1 MKEEITCEINNQKIY
16 GLTITPDNIEGKI
29 PTVILCHGLTANYK
43 RMMDCAE
50 LLKNYGIGS
59 YIFDFRGGSDITISD
74 GETEDMTVY
83 SEVDDL
89 NAVIDMVKTLD
100 FVDTDKLYLLGH
112 SQGGLVTA
120 LVANNRVEDIESIFL
135 LSPAFNIPDCAEKVP
150 LPEEGEVLNL
160 VCGQASRKY
169 FEDARAINL
178 FEDVTGFNKSVYIFH
193 GDLDD
198 FVPLSYS
205 EKACDAYDNAELN
218 VLEDEGHTFNFRSEN
233 FIVKRVNEV
242 INK

>member
-1 MKEEITCEINNQKIY
+1 MEKEIICKYNGEKIY
-16 GLTITPDNIEGKI
+16 GIINVPDYFEGKI
-29 PTVILCHGLTANYK
+29 PIVILCHGFSDNYNSM
-43 RMMDCAE
+43 RDFCD
-50 LLKNYGIGS
+50 LLEEKSIAS
-59 YIFDFRGGSDITISD
+59 YLFDFRGGGFDCHSDMEMKDMSIL
-74 GETEDMTVY
+74 TEI
-83 SEVDDL
+83 DDL
-89 NAVIDMVKTLD
+89 NTVIDMVKTLD
-100 FVDTDKLYLLGH
+100 FIDTDRVYLLGH

-169 FEDARAINL
+169 FEDARSINL